1 VNYFN
6 KTENQLHGE
15 SADLTGRMRTHAGK
29 EQIIVQANRQCPG
42 KWTQENKSIPQ
53 QLLTDKF
60 NVTTPTMICDETT
73 QVSEL

>member
-1 VNYFN
+1 
-6 KTENQLHGE
+6 
-15 SADLTGRMRTHAGK
+15 MRTHAGK